1 MVSSLE
7 PSIPE
12 KKIRILKMCAKSKQR
27 VVNDERSITF
37 SAAINTQAKN
47 IVCSQRAF
55 RGFIYFQNIVR
66 FSAQRRFAFWRALI
80 LREIVQTS
88 SLTKYSFSNVAKDQ
102 IHSMAML

>member
-1 MVSSLE
+1 MIEYISHLMVSSLE

-47 IVCSQRAF
+47 IDLQSESIL
-55 RGFIYFQNIVR
+55 GFVISR
-66 FSAQRRFAFWRALI
+66 I
-80 LREIVQTS
+80 L
-88 SLTKYSFSNVAKDQ
+88 
-102 IHSMAML
+102 

>member
-1 MVSSLE
+1 
-7 PSIPE
+7 
-12 KKIRILKMCAKSKQR
+12 MCAKSKQR

-47 IVCSQRAF
+47 IDLQSESILGFVISRILLDLMP
-55 RGFIYFQNIVR
+55 RGGLH
-66 FSAQRRFAFWRALI
+66 FWRALI

-88 SLTKYSFSNVAKDQ
+88 SLTKYIFSNVAKDQ